1 MFSKRKL
8 TIQVRMS
15 QEERQIIEELAVRM
29 RRSCSDTLRV
39 LALEKADILG
49 LPGTNRLPGGSI
61 NLPPSPEIVV
71 DPADVHPM
79 VFDALR
85 RAKLADDL
93 SSKDELTPDDDKE
106 FWENL

>member
-15 QEERQIIEELAVRM
+15 QEERQIIEELAIWM
-29 RRSCSDTLRV
+29 RRSCSDALRV

-49 LPGTNRLPGGSI
+49 LPGTNRAPGGSI

-71 DPADVHPM
+71 DPADVVPE
-79 VFDALR
+79 FLEALR
-85 RAKLADDL
+85 RGESATLPSSMDEMTPEEKDL
-93 SSKDELTPDDDKE
+93 WDTL
-106 FWENL
+106 